1 MKKITPAV
9 IYFTDSLAGPSY
21 IPGMSRQ
28 TYPAPFDSDIR
39 IDYALIAIGV
49 AAALFAFIYLILV

>member
-1 MKKITPAV
+1 MK
-9 IYFTDSLAGPSY
+9 
-21 IPGMSRQ
+21 RQ

-49 AAALFAFIYLILV
+49 AAALFAFVYLMLV

>member
-1 MKKITPAV
+1 
-9 IYFTDSLAGPSY
+9 
-21 IPGMSRQ
+21 MSRQ

-49 AAALFAFIYLILV
+49 AAALFAFVYLILV

>member
-1 MKKITPAV
+1 M
-9 IYFTDSLAGPSY
+9 IYFTEARGGPSY
-21 IPGMSRQ
+21 ITAMNRQ

-49 AAALFAFIYLILV
+49 AAALLAFIYLVLV